1 MVEDVKLILSKN
13 VEEVIAS
20 TLSLKLLNCASKLY
34 FNGAQCRF
42 CARSQ
47 REYYS
52 MLQRNGL
59 ELAAKFEIMS
69 KEKTFKL
76 TFSGIR
82 YIPKVGNIMMATL
95 DEDTAIQY
103 LNDGTLRESDFIKLP
118 DGYKKAVD
126 KSEPVD
132 EAISE
137 EQTIDSFA
145 KTELEPELKQ
155 AWKPSGNK
163 ESKRPYNK
171 RK

>member
-1 MVEDVKLILSKN
+1 
-13 VEEVIAS
+13 
-20 TLSLKLLNCASKLY
+20 
-34 FNGAQCRF
+34 
-42 CARSQ
+42 
-47 REYYS
+47 
-52 MLQRNGL
+52 
-59 ELAAKFEIMS
+59 MS

-95 DEDTAIQY
+95 DEDTAIKY

-118 DGYKKAVD
+118 DGYKNAVA
-126 KSEPVD
+126 KPEPAD

-155 AWKPSGNK
+155 ALKPNGNK

>member
-1 MVEDVKLILSKN
+1 
-13 VEEVIAS
+13 
-20 TLSLKLLNCASKLY
+20 
-34 FNGAQCRF
+34 
-42 CARSQ
+42 
-47 REYYS
+47 
-52 MLQRNGL
+52 
-59 ELAAKFEIMS
+59 MS

-76 TFSGIR
+76 TFGIR
-82 YIPKVGNIMMATL
+82 YIPKVEVMMATL

-118 DGYKKAVD
+118 DSYKNAVD
-126 KSEPVD
+126 KTEPVD

-145 KTELEPELKQ
+145 KTELERELKQ

-171 RK
+171 ESRP

>member
-34 FNGAQCRF
+34 YQGAQCRF

-59 ELAAKFEIMS
+59 ELAAKYEKMS
-69 KEKTFKL
+69 EPKTFKL
-76 TFSGIR
+76 TFDGIR
-82 YIPKVGNIMMATL
+82 YIPGVGNIMMTTL
-95 DEDTAIQY
+95 EEETAVKY
-103 LNDGTLRESDFIKLP
+103 LKDGTLRESDFTKLP
-118 DGYKKAVD
+118 DGYKNSAAKP
-126 KSEPVD
+126 EPVD

-137 EQTIDSFA
+137 EQTVDSFA
-145 KTELEPELKQ
+145 KPEPKHNQ
-155 AWKPSGNK
+155 NQQ
-163 ESKRPYNK
+163 KRPYNK